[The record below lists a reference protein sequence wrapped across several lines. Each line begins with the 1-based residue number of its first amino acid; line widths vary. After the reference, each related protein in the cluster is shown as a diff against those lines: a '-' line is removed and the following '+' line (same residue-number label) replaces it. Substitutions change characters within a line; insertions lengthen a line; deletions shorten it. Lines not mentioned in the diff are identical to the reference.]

1 MSGHDT
7 LFRHLAMLQLIPRQ
21 PHFKATTTI
30 KALLEER
37 GFNVEM
43 RTIQRDLERMSSF
56 FPLVCDREQKPFRW
70 SFFSGFQK

>member
-7 LFRHLAMLQLIPRQ
+7 LFRHLAMLQLIPRK

-37 GFNVEM
+37 GFSVEM
-43 RTIQRDLERMSSF
+43 RTIQRDI
-56 FPLVCDREQKPFRW
+56 
-70 SFFSGFQK
+70 

>member
-30 KALLEER
+30 KTLLEER

-56 FPLVCDREQKPFRW
+56 FHWCVIVNKSPFAGV
-70 SFFSGFQK
+70 F

>member
-7 LFRHLAMLQLIPRQ
+7 LFRHLAMLQLIPRK

-37 GFNVEM
+37 GFSVEM

-56 FPLVCDREQKPFRW
+56 FHWCVIVSKNPFAGA
-70 SFFSGFQK
+70 F